1 MQFINAEAH
10 SPLWAHRQPVLD
22 WGLGNSYKVP
32 VEYPAKPIAGF
43 VKTFWLFYPPKTQTK
58 LFLVYKVSN
67 YCSCSCPLSIKSR
80 MKQYSKLDT
89 RKHSKT
95 VLDTHPMLVYW
106 EDYENLVPF
115 FLLLK
120 NMFWFQI
127 LQLTWAK
134 LLVIDN
140 VVLGSVQQ
148 SMKYISISTYLLK
161 VAHRRV
167 WDKGPIFTNSLWFLC
182 IR

>member
-1 MQFINAEAH
+1 MQFINAGAH
-10 SPLWAHRQPVLD
+10 SPLWAQRQPVLD

-32 VEYPAKPIAGF
+32 AEYPAKPMACF

-67 YCSCSCPLSIKSR
+67 YSSHSCPLSIKCR
-80 MKQYSKLDT
+80 MKQYSKLHT

-115 FLLLK
+115 FTNEKHLLISNTTINLRK
-120 NMFWFQI
+120 IIGDWQSCVGFSPAKHEIRKYLHLPAEGSSSKSLRWRSYFYE
-127 LQLTWAK
+127 LT
-134 LLVIDN
+134 VT
-140 VVLGSVQQ
+140 SV
-148 SMKYISISTYLLK
+148 
-161 VAHRRV
+161 H
-167 WDKGPIFTNSLWFLC
+167 
-182 IR
+182 

>member
-1 MQFINAEAH
+1 MQFINAGAH
-10 SPLWAHRQPVLD
+10 SPLWAQRQPVLD

-32 VEYPAKPIAGF
+32 AEYPAKPMACF

-67 YCSCSCPLSIKSR
+67 YSSCSCPLSIKCR
-80 MKQYSKLDT
+80 MRQYSKLHT

-106 EDYENLVPF
+106 EDYENLVLF
-115 FLLLK
+115 FLLMK
-120 NMFWFQI
+120 NIFWFQI
-127 LQLTWAK
+127 LQLTCAK
-134 LLVIDN
+134 LLVIDK

-148 SMKYISISTYLLK
+148 SMKYVSISTYLLK
-161 VAHRRV
+161 VARLRV
-167 WDKGPIFTNSLWFLC
+167 CDEGPIFTNSLWLLC

>member
-10 SPLWAHRQPVLD
+10 SPLWAQRQPVLD

-32 VEYPAKPIAGF
+32 AEYPAKPTTYF
-43 VKTFWLFYPPKTQTK
+43 VKTFCLFYPPKTQTK

-67 YCSCSCPLSIKSR
+67 HSSCSCPLSIKCR

-89 RKHSKT
+89 KKHSKT
-95 VLDTHPMLVYW
+95 VLDTHPMLVHW

-115 FLLLK
+115 LLLK
-120 NMFWFQI
+120 NVFWFQI
-127 LQLTWAK
+127 LQLTWSK
-134 LLVIDN
+134 LLMIDK

-148 SMKYISISTYLLK
+148 TMKYILSPLTCW
-161 VAHRRV
+161 R
-167 WDKGPIFTNSLWFLC
+167 
-182 IR
+182 